1 MKKKLNKKINSEKL
15 FRGFAFVVLLILAIV
30 CILPIILI
38 IVASFTDETTLLAN
52 GYRFFPEKYGLEAY
66 VYLWKQSVMM
76 LRAYKISILVTVI
89 GTLASLVLS
98 TTFAYP
104 LSRKDFKYRNFFSFL
119 VFFTML
125 FSGGIVPSYMMWTKF
140 FHIKDTI
147 WALIIPSYLMNAFN
161 ILLIRNYYSNN
172 IPDALVEAARID
184 GASEFLT
191 FRRVIVPLSVPVI
204 ATVGLFTGLA
214 YWNDWIN
221 GLYYINDPGLY
232 SIQNL
237 LIRLMNNIQYLNS
250 GAAAGIVSGGT
261 TGTLPS
267 TSVRMA
273 IAVVG
278 VIPVV
283 VAYPFLQKYLI
294 RGTVIGAVKG

>member
-1 MKKKLNKKINSEKL
+1 MKRKLNSEKI
-15 FRGFAFVVLLILAIV
+15 FRSFAFVVLLILAIV

-52 GYRFFPEKYGLEAY
+52 GYRFFPQKYGLEAY
-66 VYLWKQSVMM
+66 VYLLKQSVMM

-104 LSRKDFKYRNFFSFL
+104 LSRKDFKYRNIFSFL

-237 LIRLMNNIQYLNS
+237 LIRLMNNIHYLNS

-261 TGTLPS
+261 TGALPS

-283 VAYPFLQKYLI
+283 AAYPFLQKYLI

>member
-1 MKKKLNKKINSEKL
+1 MKRKLNSEKI
-15 FRGFAFVVLLILAIV
+15 FRSFAFVVLLILAIV

-52 GYRFFPEKYGLEAY
+52 GYRFFPQKYGLEAY
-66 VYLWKQSVMM
+66 VYLLKQSVMM

-104 LSRKDFKYRNFFSFL
+104 LSRKDFKYRNIFSFL

-237 LIRLMNNIQYLNS
+237 LIRLMNNIQYLKS

-261 TGTLPS
+261 TGALPS

-283 VAYPFLQKYLI
+283 AAYPFLQKYLI

>member
-1 MKKKLNKKINSEKL
+1 MRKKINSAKI
-15 FRGFAFVVLLILAIV
+15 FHVAAFLILLILAIV

-38 IVASFTDETTLLAN
+38 VVASFTDETTLLAD
-52 GYRFFPEKYGLEAY
+52 GYRFFPKKYGLEAY

-76 LRAYKISILVTVI
+76 FRAYKISISVTVI
-89 GTLASLVLS
+89 GTLISLVLS
-98 TTFAYP
+98 TMFAYP
-104 LSRKDFKYRNFFSFL
+104 LSRKDFKYRNFFSFF

-161 ILLIRNYYSNN
+161 ILLIRNYYTNN
-172 IPDALVEAARID
+172 IPDALIEAARID

-191 FRRVIVPLSVPVI
+191 FRRVIIPLSVPVI

-221 GLYYINDPGLY
+221 GLYYINDPSLY

-250 GAAAGIVSGGT
+250 GAAAGVVSGGT
-261 TGTLPS
+261 STLPS

-283 VAYPFLQKYLI
+283 IAYPFLQKYLI

>member
-1 MKKKLNKKINSEKL
+1 MKRKLNSEKI
-15 FRGFAFVVLLILAIV
+15 FRSFAFVVLLILAIV

-52 GYRFFPEKYGLEAY
+52 GYRFFPQKYGLEAY
-66 VYLWKQSVMM
+66 VYLLKQSVMM
-76 LRAYKISILVTVI
+76 LRAYKISILVAVI

-104 LSRKDFKYRNFFSFL
+104 LSRKDFKYSNIFSFL

-261 TGTLPS
+261 TGALPS

-283 VAYPFLQKYLI
+283 AAYPFLQKYLI

>member
-1 MKKKLNKKINSEKL
+1 MSVVTGLWIFIFQPYTGLVTQLTNVLGIGEMYWLNTKWL
-15 FRGFAFVVLLILAIV
+15 VWLAILITTV
-30 CILPIILI
+30 WWTVGFNMIL
-38 IVASFTDETTLLAN
+38 FLA
-52 GYRFFPEKYGLEAY
+52 GLQDIPEDIY
-66 VYLWKQSVMM
+66 
-76 LRAYKISILVTVI
+76 
-89 GTLASLVLS
+89 
-98 TTFAYP
+98 
-104 LSRKDFKYRNFFSFL
+104 
-119 VFFTML
+119 
-125 FSGGIVPSYMMWTKF
+125 
-140 FHIKDTI
+140 
-147 WALIIPSYLMNAFN
+147 
-161 ILLIRNYYSNN
+161 
-172 IPDALVEAARID
+172 EAARID

-261 TGTLPS
+261 TGALPS

-283 VAYPFLQKYLI
+283 AAYPFLQKYLI

>member
-1 MKKKLNKKINSEKL
+1 MKRKLNSEKI
-15 FRGFAFVVLLILAIV
+15 FRSFAFVVLLILAIV

-52 GYRFFPEKYGLEAY
+52 GYRFFPQKYGLEAY
-66 VYLWKQSVMM
+66 VYLLKQSVMM

-89 GTLASLVLS
+89 GTLVSLVLS

-104 LSRKDFKYRNFFSFL
+104 LSRKDFKYRNIFSFL

-261 TGTLPS
+261 TGALPS

-283 VAYPFLQKYLI
+283 AAYPFLQKYLI

>member
-1 MKKKLNKKINSEKL
+1 MRKKINSAKM
-15 FRGFAFVVLLILAIV
+15 FHAAAFLILMILAIV

-38 IVASFTDETTLLAN
+38 VVASFTDETTLLAD
-52 GYRFFPEKYGLEAY
+52 GYRFFPKKYGLEAY
-66 VYLWKQSVMM
+66 IYLWKQSVMM
-76 LRAYKISILVTVI
+76 LRAYKISISVTVI
-89 GTLASLVLS
+89 GTLLSMVLS
-98 TTFAYP
+98 TMFAYP
-104 LSRKDFKYRNFFSFL
+104 LSRKDFKYRNFFSFF

-161 ILLIRNYYSNN
+161 ILLIRNYYTNN
-172 IPDALVEAARID
+172 IPDALIEAARID

-191 FRRVIVPLSVPVI
+191 FRRVIIPLSVPVI

-221 GLYYINDPGLY
+221 GLYYINDPSLY

-250 GAAAGIVSGGT
+250 GAAAGVVSGGT
-261 TGTLPS
+261 STLPS

-283 VAYPFLQKYLI
+283 IAYPFLQKYLI

>member
-1 MKKKLNKKINSEKL
+1 MKRKLNSEKI
-15 FRGFAFVVLLILAIV
+15 FRSFAFVVLLILAIV

-52 GYRFFPEKYGLEAY
+52 GYRFFPQKYGLEAY
-66 VYLWKQSVMM
+66 VYLLKQSVMM

-104 LSRKDFKYRNFFSFL
+104 LSRKDFKYRNIFSFL

-261 TGTLPS
+261 TGALPS
-267 TSVRMA
+267 TSVRLA

-283 VAYPFLQKYLI
+283 AAYPFLQKYLI

>member
-1 MKKKLNKKINSEKL
+1 MKRKLNSEKI
-15 FRGFAFVVLLILAIV
+15 FRSFAFVVLLILAIV

-52 GYRFFPEKYGLEAY
+52 GYRFFPQKYGLEAY
-66 VYLWKQSVMM
+66 VYLLKQSVMM

-104 LSRKDFKYRNFFSFL
+104 LSRKDFKYRNIFSFL

-261 TGTLPS
+261 TGALPS

-283 VAYPFLQKYLI
+283 AAYPFLQKYLI
-294 RGTVIGAVKG
+294 RGTLIGAVKG

>member
-1 MKKKLNKKINSEKL
+1 MIRKLNSEKI
-15 FRGFAFVVLLILAIV
+15 FRSFAFVVLLILAIV

-52 GYRFFPEKYGLEAY
+52 GYRFFPQKYGLEAY
-66 VYLWKQSVMM
+66 VYLLKQSVMM

-104 LSRKDFKYRNFFSFL
+104 LSRKDFKYRNIFSFL

-261 TGTLPS
+261 TGALPS

-283 VAYPFLQKYLI
+283 AAYPFLQKYLI

>member
-1 MKKKLNKKINSEKL
+1 MKRKLNSEKI
-15 FRGFAFVVLLILAIV
+15 FRSFAFVVLLILAIV

-52 GYRFFPEKYGLEAY
+52 GYRFFPQKYGLEAY
-66 VYLWKQSVMM
+66 VNLLKQSVMM

-104 LSRKDFKYRNFFSFL
+104 LSRKDFKYRNIFSFL

-261 TGTLPS
+261 TGALPS

-283 VAYPFLQKYLI
+283 AAYPFLQKYLI

>member
-1 MKKKLNKKINSEKL
+1 MKRKLNSEKI
-15 FRGFAFVVLLILAIV
+15 FRSFAFVVLLILAIV

-52 GYRFFPEKYGLEAY
+52 GYRFFPQKYGLEAY
-66 VYLWKQSVMM
+66 VYLLKQSVMM

-104 LSRKDFKYRNFFSFL
+104 LSRKDFKYRNIFSFL

-125 FSGGIVPSYMMWTKF
+125 FSGGIVPSYMMLTKF

-261 TGTLPS
+261 TGALPS

-283 VAYPFLQKYLI
+283 AAYPFLQKYLI

>member
-1 MKKKLNKKINSEKL
+1 MKRKLNSEKI
-15 FRGFAFVVLLILAIV
+15 FRSFAFVVLLILAIV

-52 GYRFFPEKYGLEAY
+52 GYRFFPQKYGLEAY
-66 VYLWKQSVMM
+66 VYLLKQSVMM

-104 LSRKDFKYRNFFSFL
+104 LSRKDFKYRNIFSFL

-172 IPDALVEAARID
+172 IPDALVEASRID

-261 TGTLPS
+261 TGALPS

-283 VAYPFLQKYLI
+283 AAYPFLQKYLI

>member
-1 MKKKLNKKINSEKL
+1 MRKKINSAKI
-15 FRGFAFVVLLILAIV
+15 FHAAAFLILLILAIV

-38 IVASFTDETTLLAN
+38 VVASFTDETTLLAD
-52 GYRFFPEKYGLEAY
+52 GYRFFPKKYGLEAY

-76 LRAYKISILVTVI
+76 FRAYKISISVTVI
-89 GTLASLVLS
+89 GTLISLVLS
-98 TTFAYP
+98 TMFAYP
-104 LSRKDFKYRNFFSFL
+104 LSRKDFKYRNFFSFF

-161 ILLIRNYYSNN
+161 ILLIRNYYTNN
-172 IPDALVEAARID
+172 IPDALIEAARID

-191 FRRVIVPLSVPVI
+191 FRRVIIPLSVPVI

-221 GLYYINDPGLY
+221 GLYYINDPSLY

-250 GAAAGIVSGGT
+250 GAAAGVVSGGT
-261 TGTLPS
+261 STLPS

-283 VAYPFLQKYLI
+283 IAYPFLQKYLI

>member
-1 MKKKLNKKINSEKL
+1 MKRKLNSEKI
-15 FRGFAFVVLLILAIV
+15 FRSFAFVVLLILAIV

-52 GYRFFPEKYGLEAY
+52 GYRFFPQKYGLEAY
-66 VYLWKQSVMM
+66 VYLLKQSVMM

-104 LSRKDFKYRNFFSFL
+104 LSRKDFKYRNIFSFL

-237 LIRLMNNIQYLNS
+237 LNRLMNNIQYLNS

-261 TGTLPS
+261 TGALPS

-283 VAYPFLQKYLI
+283 AAYPFLQKYLI

>member
-1 MKKKLNKKINSEKL
+1 MKRKLNSEKI
-15 FRGFAFVVLLILAIV
+15 FRSFAFVVLLILAIV

-52 GYRFFPEKYGLEAY
+52 GYRFFPQKYGLEAY
-66 VYLWKQSVMM
+66 VYLLKQSVMM

-104 LSRKDFKYRNFFSFL
+104 LSRKDFKYRNIFSFL

-261 TGTLPS
+261 TGALPS

-283 VAYPFLQKYLI
+283 AAYPFLQKYLI
-294 RGTVIGAVKG
+294 RGTVIRCSERLIL

>member
-1 MKKKLNKKINSEKL
+1 MKRKLNSEKI
-15 FRGFAFVVLLILAIV
+15 FRSFAFVVLLILAIV

-52 GYRFFPEKYGLEAY
+52 GYRFFPQKYGLEAY
-66 VYLWKQSVMM
+66 VYLLKQSVMM

-104 LSRKDFKYRNFFSFL
+104 LSRKDFKYRNIFSFL

-204 ATVGLFTGLA
+204 ATVGLFAGLA

-261 TGTLPS
+261 TGALPS

-283 VAYPFLQKYLI
+283 AAYPFLQKYLI

>member
-1 MKKKLNKKINSEKL
+1 MKRKLNSEKI
-15 FRGFAFVVLLILAIV
+15 FRSFAFVVLLILAIV

-52 GYRFFPEKYGLEAY
+52 GYRFFPQKYGLEAY
-66 VYLWKQSVMM
+66 VYLLKQSVMM

-104 LSRKDFKYRNFFSFL
+104 LSRKDFKYRNIFSFL

-261 TGTLPS
+261 TGSLPS

-283 VAYPFLQKYLI
+283 AAYPFLQKYLI

>member
-1 MKKKLNKKINSEKL
+1 MKRKLNSEKIC
-15 FRGFAFVVLLILAIV
+15 RSFAVVVLLILAIV

-52 GYRFFPEKYGLEAY
+52 GYRFFPQKYGLEAY
-66 VYLWKQSVMM
+66 VYLLKQSVMM

-104 LSRKDFKYRNFFSFL
+104 LSRKDFKYRNIFSFL

-261 TGTLPS
+261 TGALPS

-283 VAYPFLQKYLI
+283 AAYPFLQKYLI

>member
-1 MKKKLNKKINSEKL
+1 
-15 FRGFAFVVLLILAIV
+15 
-30 CILPIILI
+30 
-38 IVASFTDETTLLAN
+38 
-52 GYRFFPEKYGLEAY
+52 
-66 VYLWKQSVMM
+66 M

-104 LSRKDFKYRNFFSFL
+104 LSRKDFKYRNIFSFL

-261 TGTLPS
+261 TGALPS

-283 VAYPFLQKYLI
+283 AAYPFLQKYLI

>member
-1 MKKKLNKKINSEKL
+1 MKRKLNSEKIISQL
-15 FRGFAFVVLLILAIV
+15 CFCGFTNPRHCLYPADYTDYRGH
-30 CILPIILI
+30 P
-38 IVASFTDETTLLAN
+38 FTDETTLLAN
-52 GYRFFPEKYGLEAY
+52 GYRFFPQKYGLEAY
-66 VYLWKQSVMM
+66 VYLLKQSVMM

-104 LSRKDFKYRNFFSFL
+104 LSRKDFKYRNIFSFL

-191 FRRVIVPLSVPVI
+191 FP
-204 ATVGLFTGLA
+204 
-214 YWNDWIN
+214 
-221 GLYYINDPGLY
+221 
-232 SIQNL
+232 
-237 LIRLMNNIQYLNS
+237 S
-250 GAAAGIVSGGT
+250 G
-261 TGTLPS
+261 
-267 TSVRMA
+267 
-273 IAVVG
+273 
-278 VIPVV
+278 
-283 VAYPFLQKYLI
+283 
-294 RGTVIGAVKG
+294 

>member
-1 MKKKLNKKINSEKL
+1 MKRKLNSEKI
-15 FRGFAFVVLLILAIV
+15 FRSFAFVVLLILAIV

-52 GYRFFPEKYGLEAY
+52 GYRFFPQKYGLEAY
-66 VYLWKQSVMM
+66 VYLLKQSVMM

-104 LSRKDFKYRNFFSFL
+104 LSRKDFKYRNIFSFL

-140 FHIKDTI
+140 FHIKNTI

-261 TGTLPS
+261 TGALPS

-283 VAYPFLQKYLI
+283 AAYPFLQKYLI

>member
-1 MKKKLNKKINSEKL
+1 MRKKINSAKI
-15 FRGFAFVVLLILAIV
+15 FHAAAFLILLILAIV

-38 IVASFTDETTLLAN
+38 VVSSFTDETTLLAD
-52 GYRFFPEKYGLEAY
+52 GYRFFPKKYGLEAY

-76 LRAYKISILVTVI
+76 FRAYKISISVTVI
-89 GTLASLVLS
+89 GTLISLVLS
-98 TTFAYP
+98 TMFAYP
-104 LSRKDFKYRNFFSFL
+104 LSRKDFKYRNFFSFF

-161 ILLIRNYYSNN
+161 ILLIRNYYTNN
-172 IPDALVEAARID
+172 IPDALIEAARID

-191 FRRVIVPLSVPVI
+191 FRRVIIPLSVPVI

-221 GLYYINDPGLY
+221 GLYYINDPSLY

-250 GAAAGIVSGGT
+250 GAAAGVVSGGT
-261 TGTLPS
+261 STLPS

-283 VAYPFLQKYLI
+283 IAYPFLQKYLI

>member
-1 MKKKLNKKINSEKL
+1 MRKKINSAKM
-15 FRGFAFVVLLILAIV
+15 FHAAAFLILLILAIV

-38 IVASFTDETTLLAN
+38 VVASFTDETTLLAD
-52 GYRFFPEKYGLEAY
+52 GYRFFPKKYGLEAY

-76 LRAYKISILVTVI
+76 FRAYKISISVTVI
-89 GTLASLVLS
+89 GTLISLVLS
-98 TTFAYP
+98 TMFAYP
-104 LSRKDFKYRNFFSFL
+104 LSRKDFKYRNFFSFF

-161 ILLIRNYYSNN
+161 ILLIRNYYTNN
-172 IPDALVEAARID
+172 IPDALIEAARID

-191 FRRVIVPLSVPVI
+191 FRRVIIPLSVPVI

-221 GLYYINDPGLY
+221 GLYYINDPSLY

-250 GAAAGIVSGGT
+250 GAAAGVVSGGT
-261 TGTLPS
+261 STLPS

-283 VAYPFLQKYLI
+283 IAYPFLQKYLI

>member
-1 MKKKLNKKINSEKL
+1 MRKKINSAKI
-15 FRGFAFVVLLILAIV
+15 FHAAAFLILLILAIV

-38 IVASFTDETTLLAN
+38 VVASFTDETTLLAD
-52 GYRFFPEKYGLEAY
+52 GYRFFPQKYGLEAY

-76 LRAYKISILVTVI
+76 FRAYKISISVTVI
-89 GTLASLVLS
+89 GTLISLVLS
-98 TTFAYP
+98 TMFAYP
-104 LSRKDFKYRNFFSFL
+104 LSRKDFKYRNFFSFF

-161 ILLIRNYYSNN
+161 ILLIRNYYTNN
-172 IPDALVEAARID
+172 IPDALIEAARID

-191 FRRVIVPLSVPVI
+191 FRRVIIPLSVPVI

-221 GLYYINDPGLY
+221 GLYYINDPSLY

-250 GAAAGIVSGGT
+250 GAAAGVVSGGT
-261 TGTLPS
+261 STLPS

-283 VAYPFLQKYLI
+283 IAYPFLQKYLI

>member
-1 MKKKLNKKINSEKL
+1 MRKKINSAKM
-15 FRGFAFVVLLILAIV
+15 FHAAAFLILMILAIV

-38 IVASFTDETTLLAN
+38 VVASFTDETTLLAD
-52 GYRFFPEKYGLEAY
+52 GYRFFPKKYGLDAY
-66 VYLWKQSVMM
+66 IYLWKQSVMM
-76 LRAYKISILVTVI
+76 LRAYKISISVTVI
-89 GTLASLVLS
+89 GTLLSMVLS
-98 TTFAYP
+98 TMFAYP
-104 LSRKDFKYRNFFSFL
+104 LSRKDFKYRNFFSFF

-161 ILLIRNYYSNN
+161 ILLIRNYYTNN
-172 IPDALVEAARID
+172 IPDALIEAARID

-191 FRRVIVPLSVPVI
+191 FRRVIIPLSVPVI

-221 GLYYINDPGLY
+221 GLYYINDPSLY

-250 GAAAGIVSGGT
+250 GAAAGVVSGGT
-261 TGTLPS
+261 STLPS

-283 VAYPFLQKYLI
+283 IAYPFLQKYLI

>member
-1 MKKKLNKKINSEKL
+1 MRKKINSAKI
-15 FRGFAFVVLLILAIV
+15 FHAAAFLILLILAIV

-38 IVASFTDETTLLAN
+38 VVASFTDETTLLAD
-52 GYRFFPEKYGLEAY
+52 GYRFFPKKYGLEAY

-76 LRAYKISILVTVI
+76 FRAYKISISVTVI
-89 GTLASLVLS
+89 GTLISLVLS
-98 TTFAYP
+98 TMFAYP
-104 LSRKDFKYRNFFSFL
+104 LSRKDFKYRNFFSFF

-161 ILLIRNYYSNN
+161 ILLIRNYYTNN
-172 IPDALVEAARID
+172 IPDALIEAARID

-191 FRRVIVPLSVPVI
+191 FRRVIIPLSVPVI

-221 GLYYINDPGLY
+221 GLYYINDPSLY

-250 GAAAGIVSGGT
+250 GAAAGVVSGGT
-261 TGTLPS
+261 STLPS

-283 VAYPFLQKYLI
+283 IAYPFLQKYLF

>member
-1 MKKKLNKKINSEKL
+1 MKRKLNSEKI
-15 FRGFAFVVLLILAIV
+15 FRSFAFVVLLILAIV

-52 GYRFFPEKYGLEAY
+52 GYRFFPQKYGLEAY
-66 VYLWKQSVMM
+66 VYLLKQSVMM

-104 LSRKDFKYRNFFSFL
+104 LSRKDFKYRNIFSFL

-147 WALIIPSYLMNAFN
+147 WALIIPSYLMNAF
-161 ILLIRNYYSNN
+161 NYYSNN

-261 TGTLPS
+261 TGALPS

-283 VAYPFLQKYLI
+283 AAYPFLQKYLI

>member
-1 MKKKLNKKINSEKL
+1 MKRKLNSEKI
-15 FRGFAFVVLLILAIV
+15 FRSFAFVVLLIIAIV

-52 GYRFFPEKYGLEAY
+52 GYRFFPQKYGLEAY
-66 VYLWKQSVMM
+66 VYLLKQSVMM

-104 LSRKDFKYRNFFSFL
+104 LSRKDFKYRNIFSFL

-261 TGTLPS
+261 TGALPS

-283 VAYPFLQKYLI
+283 AAYPFLQKYLI

>member
-1 MKKKLNKKINSEKL
+1 MKKKLNSEKL
-15 FRGFAFVVLLILAIV
+15 FHAVAFLILLILAIV

-89 GTLASLVLS
+89 GTLVSLVLS
-98 TTFAYP
+98 TMFAYP

-161 ILLIRNYYSNN
+161 ILLIRNYYTNN

-191 FRRVIVPLSVPVI
+191 FRRVIIPLSVPVI

-221 GLYYINDPGLY
+221 GLYYINDPSLY

-250 GAAAGIVSGGT
+250 GAAAGVVSGGT
-261 TGTLPS
+261 STLPS

-273 IAVVG
+273 IAVIG

-283 VAYPFLQKYLI
+283 IAYPFLQKYLI

>member
-1 MKKKLNKKINSEKL
+1 MKRKLNSEKI
-15 FRGFAFVVLLILAIV
+15 FRSFAFVVLLILAIV

-52 GYRFFPEKYGLEAY
+52 GYRFFPQKYGLEAY
-66 VYLWKQSVMM
+66 VYLLKQSVMM

-104 LSRKDFKYRNFFSFL
+104 LSRKDFKYRNIFSFL

-250 GAAAGIVSGGT
+250 GAAAGIISGGT
-261 TGTLPS
+261 TGALPS

-283 VAYPFLQKYLI
+283 AAYPFLQKYLI

>member
-1 MKKKLNKKINSEKL
+1 MRKKINSAKI
-15 FRGFAFVVLLILAIV
+15 FHAAAFLILLILATV

-38 IVASFTDETTLLAN
+38 VVASFTDETTLLAD
-52 GYRFFPEKYGLEAY
+52 GYRFFPKKYGLEAY

-76 LRAYKISILVTVI
+76 FRAYKISISVTVI
-89 GTLASLVLS
+89 GTLISLVLS
-98 TTFAYP
+98 TMFAYP
-104 LSRKDFKYRNFFSFL
+104 LSRKDFKYRNFFSFF

-161 ILLIRNYYSNN
+161 ILLIRNYYTNN
-172 IPDALVEAARID
+172 IPDALIEAARID

-191 FRRVIVPLSVPVI
+191 FRRVIIPLSVPVI

-221 GLYYINDPGLY
+221 GLYYINDPSLY

-250 GAAAGIVSGGT
+250 GAAAGVVSGGT
-261 TGTLPS
+261 STLPS

-283 VAYPFLQKYLI
+283 IAYPFLQKYLI

>member
-1 MKKKLNKKINSEKL
+1 MKRKLNSEKI
-15 FRGFAFVVLLILAIV
+15 FRSFAFVVLLILAIV

-52 GYRFFPEKYGLEAY
+52 GYRFFPQKYGLEAY
-66 VYLWKQSVMM
+66 VYLLKQSVMM

-104 LSRKDFKYRNFFSFL
+104 LSRKDFKYRNIFSFL

-140 FHIKDTI
+140 SHIKDTI

-261 TGTLPS
+261 TGALPS

-283 VAYPFLQKYLI
+283 AAYPFLQKYLI

>member
-1 MKKKLNKKINSEKL
+1 MKRKLNSEKI
-15 FRGFAFVVLLILAIV
+15 FRSFAFVVLLILAIV

-38 IVASFTDETTLLAN
+38 IVASFTDETALLAN
-52 GYRFFPEKYGLEAY
+52 GYRFFPQKYGLEAY
-66 VYLWKQSVMM
+66 VYLLKQSVMM

-104 LSRKDFKYRNFFSFL
+104 LSRKDFKYRNIFSFL

-261 TGTLPS
+261 TGALPS

-283 VAYPFLQKYLI
+283 AAYPFLQKYLI